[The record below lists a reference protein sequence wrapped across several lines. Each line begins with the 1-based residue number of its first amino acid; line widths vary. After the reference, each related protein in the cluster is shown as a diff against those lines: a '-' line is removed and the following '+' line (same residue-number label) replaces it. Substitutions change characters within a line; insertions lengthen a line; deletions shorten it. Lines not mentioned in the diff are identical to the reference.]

1 MTDSRQTPGFGRE
14 RERLASDFALLVA
27 RAHERKLRLCDALEA
42 IADDL
47 PSRVDPL
54 LCLDVASSLLP
65 MLRASHSFEEE
76 IVFPAFA
83 QTEQRERIVA
93 RLRAE
98 HLEDECLAEDLS
110 EALLAHGHGGPI
122 VNPEAFGY
130 MLRAFFEALR
140 RHIAFE
146 RDHLLP
152 TLADGAG

>member
-1 MTDSRQTPGFGRE
+1 MTDSRQKPGFGRE
-14 RERLASDFALLVA
+14 RERLALDFALLVA

-65 MLRASHSFEEE
+65 MLRASHHFEEE

-122 VNPEAFGY
+122 ANPEAFGY

-152 TLADGAG
+152 ALTDGAG